1 MNRGDVYLVDLNPTR
16 GHEQRGKRPVLV
28 LTTAAHNKI
37 SPAIIAPITRGGDYA
52 RYKGFVVSLSGGQT
66 TGVVL
71 CNQIRALDIA
81 SRGGE
86 YRETLSPEILD
97 DVLARV
103 AAMLGWDS

>member
-1 MNRGDVYLVDLNPTR
+1 MNRGDVYLVDLDPIR
-16 GHEQRGKRPVLV
+16 SHEQRGKRPALV
-28 LTTAAHNKI
+28 LTPAVHNKI

-52 RYKGFVVSLSGGQT
+52 RYKGFAVTLSGGRT
-66 TGVVL
+66 TGVVF

-86 YRETLSPEILD
+86 FRETLSPEIVD

-103 AAMLGWDS
+103 AAMLGFDS

>member
-1 MNRGDVYLVDLNPTR
+1 VP
-16 GHEQRGKRPVLV
+16 
-28 LTTAAHNKI
+28 
-37 SPAIIAPITRGGDYA
+37 
-52 RYKGFVVSLSGGQT
+52 LSGGLT

>member
-1 MNRGDVYLVDLNPTR
+1 MNRGDVYLVDLDPIR
-16 GHEQRGKRPVLV
+16 GHEQRGKRPALV

-52 RYKGFVVSLSGGQT
+52 RYKGFAVPLSGGGT

-81 SRGGE
+81 SRGRE
-86 YRETLSPEILD
+86 YRETLSPEIVD

>member
-1 MNRGDVYLVDLNPTR
+1 VNRGDVYLVDLDPTR

-37 SPAIIAPITRGGDYA
+37 SPAIVAPITRGGDYA
-52 RYKGFVVSLSGGQT
+52 RYKGFVVPLSGGQT